1 MPKTTR
7 ISPPL
12 QERSA
17 RTLER
22 IVEATE
28 ELLRTKSL
36 EQVTIREIV
45 RRAKCPIASFYAR
58 FKSKDDL
65 LPHLYERYDARLG
78 PEVQAKIARVDF
90 ESLDLRTAVELCVDL
105 IIDSYSRDKWL
116 MREVALFAR
125 RNPGAIGKDARKNR
139 TGLHSRAAE
148 VFAPFAGDIRHKNPV
163 RAAEVAIFLVAAI
176 ARETVL
182 FGEAPHATA
191 TALSREA
198 LRATLVH
205 TFLSFLTTPC
215 ESPHLCCSPPSR
227 RLRR

>member
-1 MPKTTR
+1 MAKPTR

-17 RTLER
+17 KTLER

-28 ELLRTKSL
+28 VLLRTKSL

-45 RRAKCPIASFYAR
+45 QRAKCPIASFYAR

-65 LPHLYERYDARLG
+65 LPHLYERYDARIG
-78 PEVQAKIARVDF
+78 PEIQAKISSVDL
-90 ESLDLRTAVELCVDL
+90 ESLDLPTAVDLCVEL

-125 RNPGAIGKDARKNR
+125 RNPGAIGKDVRRKR
-139 TGLHSRAAE
+139 SGLHTRAAE
-148 VFAPFAGDIRHKNPV
+148 VFASFAGEIRHRNPV
-163 RAAEVAIFLVAAI
+163 RAAEVGIFLVSSV

-198 LRATLVH
+198 LHATLVH
-205 TFLSFLTTPC
+205 TFLSFLRTPC
-215 ESPHLCCSPPSR
+215 ASPHLCCSPPSR
-227 RLRR
+227 R